1 MSRQITFSKNLRLHR
16 IKNSLT
22 QKQLAE
28 LIGYTEKSVSKWE
41 SSDSLPPVRVIIHL
55 AEILGVSSDELLFD
69 DVHGNYFLGIDG
81 GGTKTV
87 FRLVDENGSIVS
99 ETYKGASNPND
110 IGIENTITLLKDG
123 ITEVCRGIPFQH
135 ITMFAGLSGGG
146 LTGDNAQILK
156 NFFSKFGFLTFDNGS
171 DIENLVA
178 VADYEKCILVI
189 MGTGFITY
197 AVNGNERKRISGWG
211 QFFDDGGSGYNL
223 GRDLITAVLCEEDGT
238 GRKTLLTPL
247 LTERLGESA
256 SDHLAVFYREGKKYI
271 ASFADLVFRA
281 AEMNDETA
289 KEILRKN
296 MSFAAHRINTAI
308 SFLKE
313 NGADKKIPVLFSG
326 GIISSYPCIFTEIQK
341 YLTDDSAELILLKNE
356 QVDGAVKRAK
366 KLFEK
371 TSHS

>member
-1 MSRQITFSKNLRLHR
+1 MSRQITFSKNLKRHR
-16 IKNSLT
+16 IRNALT

-41 SSDSLPPVRVIIHL
+41 SSDSLPPVRVILHI
-55 AEILGVSSDELLFD
+55 AEILGISSDELLFD

-87 FRLVDENGSIVS
+87 FRLINEDGSIVS
-99 ETYKGASNPND
+99 EICKGASNPND
-110 IGIENTITLLKDG
+110 IGIENTISLLKDG
-123 ITEVCRGIPFQH
+123 ITQVCRGIPFQQ

-146 LTGDNAQILK
+146 LTGNNAQILR
-156 NFFSKFGFLTFDNGS
+156 NFFRKFGFLAFDNGS

-178 VADYEKCILVI
+178 VSDYEKCILVI

-238 GRKTLLTPL
+238 GKKTLLTSL
-247 LTERLGESA
+247 LTERLDESA

-271 ASFADLVFRA
+271 ASFADLVFKA

-289 KEILRKN
+289 KEILKKN
-296 MSFAAHRINTAI
+296 MSFAAHRINTAVK
-308 SFLKE
+308 FLKE

-326 GIISSYPCIFTEIQK
+326 GIISTYPCLFTEIQK
-341 YLTDDSAELILLKNE
+341 HLEDSNTELILIENE
-356 QVDGAVKRAK
+356 QVDGAVKQAK
-366 KLFEK
+366 KIFDEI
-371 TSHS
+371 SYS